1 MITVNTVTYCT
12 VCKISLLKKC
22 VAYLIIS
29 LMFISQSHFVSV
41 KMGNILTDDIEYFVM
56 FSFITACLC
65 VCCCCCPSRS
75 EDENE
80 EVETGAISRQTNTQI
95 LSDRQQDIEQ
105 ISMEFTNFEVNSPA
119 YGHQSLPDQIWSTG
133 LEYRNESQGKKD
145 EENLAPP
152 SYDEAIQS

>member
-1 MITVNTVTYCT
+1 
-12 VCKISLLKKC
+12 
-22 VAYLIIS
+22 
-29 LMFISQSHFVSV
+29 
-41 KMGNILTDDIEYFVM
+41 MGNILTDDIEYFVM
-56 FSFITACLC
+56 FSVVTACLC